1 MTWFLVVA
9 AVAVIF
15 VVRLALRRQRRFPV
29 SRSEAVS
36 TLHMDMSR
44 KHTKETR
51 AALDAASSTLR

>member
-1 MTWFLVVA
+1 MTWFLLA
-9 AVAVIF
+9 AVTALF
-15 VVRLALRRQRRFPV
+15 AARLARRRHRRFPI
-29 SRSEAVS
+29 SQSDAVS